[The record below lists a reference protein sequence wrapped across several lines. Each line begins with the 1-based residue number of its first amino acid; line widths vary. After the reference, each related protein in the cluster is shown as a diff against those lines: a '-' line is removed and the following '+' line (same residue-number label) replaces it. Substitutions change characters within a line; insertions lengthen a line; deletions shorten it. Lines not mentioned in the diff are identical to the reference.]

1 VNSASSQPNGPG
13 ENIANM
19 RADLQRMGLS
29 LDWRREFAACDP
41 AHYGHQQKLFLD
53 FLKAGLVERKESWVN
68 RDPVDGMVPA
78 NKQVI
83 DGRSWRSARRSRRS
97 TRASGSSA
105 LHSTLRANEGETP
118 DPGNLDLRARKDN
131 HAHAH
136 APAIDRCR
144 GGRGGTCQR
153 L

>member
-1 VNSASSQPNGPG
+1 
-13 ENIANM
+13 M

-68 RDPVDGMVPA
+68 WDPVDGMVPA

-118 DPGNLDLRARKDN
+118 DPREF
-131 HAHAH
+131 
-136 APAIDRCR
+136 
-144 GGRGGTCQR
+144 R
-153 L
+153 LEGAEG